1 MRIFGFPVQI
11 RAGFGLFMLLIV
23 FINGVPMGTWLAGS
37 IAVFTL
43 AHELGHAVAARR
55 TGAQASISLDFLAG
69 YASFVPTRHLR
80 RRERA
85 GISIAGPATQI
96 LLGTGVLVALGV
108 NPFDH
113 RDFAAD
119 YSTFAIWWAGPM
131 IGLFNLIPV
140 LPLDGGN
147 IAAEFLDVLAPG
159 RGRELMIR
167 LSIPITGAALA
178 VMLASADLRPLAA
191 FAGVLLVLQFQ
202 MYAGRRSAPPP
213 PTTGTP
219 FGDGHSSIDQRAL
232 DAESTAWIT
241 GQPGPAVGDYR
252 PSPWWQAFAR
262 AAGGDPSAG
271 DVILEDLR
279 GATGRPTKWAPPVA
293 ARTEH
298 LQLVLDSLPRP
309 LPDPTERTPLASGMA
324 LLDVLRRC
332 GHHDEAIRYGTA
344 LFNARPS
351 IDPAVEVARNLAV
364 TRHADLAT
372 QWLRMATRFTEDRD
386 RLLFLVDHCPEF
398 RALRHH
404 GDLDAVLAAHEP
416 PATEPNSTERET

>member
-1 MRIFGFPVQI
+1 M
-11 RAGFGLFMLLIV
+11 
-23 FINGVPMGTWLAGS
+23 
-37 IAVFTL
+37 
-43 AHELGHAVAARR
+43 
-55 TGAQASISLDFLAG
+55 
-69 YASFVPTRHLR
+69 
-80 RRERA
+80 
-85 GISIAGPATQI
+85 
-96 LLGTGVLVALGV
+96 
-108 NPFDH
+108 
-113 RDFAAD
+113 
-119 YSTFAIWWAGPM
+119 
-131 IGLFNLIPV
+131 
-140 LPLDGGN
+140 
-147 IAAEFLDVLAPG
+147 
-159 RGRELMIR
+159 
-167 LSIPITGAALA
+167 
-178 VMLASADLRPLAA
+178 
-191 FAGVLLVLQFQ
+191 
-202 MYAGRRSAPPP
+202 
-213 PTTGTP
+213 
-219 FGDGHSSIDQRAL
+219 
-232 DAESTAWIT
+232 
-241 GQPGPAVGDYR
+241 
-252 PSPWWQAFAR
+252 
-262 AAGGDPSAG
+262 
-271 DVILEDLR
+271 ILEDLR
-279 GATGRPTKWAPPVA
+279 GATDRPTKWAPPVA